1 MTYNQT
7 TISEIQ
13 FYPVKPKDGLLG
25 FVSFVLDGKFWMGS
39 VAVFSRPDGNYRLV
53 YPTRKVAGQN
63 INIFHPI
70 TYEVG
75 QQVEVAVS
83 EKVAELLS
91 ENYESDEPTQT
102 TW

>member
-1 MTYNQT
+1 MTLAPT

-13 FYPVKPKDGLLG
+13 FYPVKPQDGLLG

-39 VAVFSRPDGNYRLV
+39 VAVFTRREGGYRLV

-63 INIFHPI
+63 INVFHPI
-70 TYEVG
+70 NPEVG
-75 QQVEVAVS
+75 LQVEQAVS
-83 EKVAELLS
+83 EKVAEIFS
-91 ENYESDEPTQT
+91 EQYEPAEPEN

>member
-1 MTYNQT
+1 MTSNQT

-25 FVSFVLDGKFWMGS
+25 FVSFVLDDKFWMGS
-39 VAVFSRPDGNYRLV
+39 VAVFSRTDGRYRLV
-53 YPTRKVAGQN
+53 YPTRKVGGQN

-70 TYEVG
+70 TQKAGQEV
-75 QQVEVAVS
+75 ETAVS

-91 ENYESDEPTQT
+91 ENYEPDESTQT

>member
-1 MTYNQT
+1 MTSSPT

-13 FYPVKPKDGLLG
+13 FYPVKPQDGLLG

-39 VAVFSRPDGNYRLV
+39 VAVFTRRDGGYRLV

-63 INIFHPI
+63 INVFHPI
-70 TYEVG
+70 NPEVG
-75 QQVEVAVS
+75 LQVEQAVS
-83 EKVAELLS
+83 EKVAEIFSEQHEPAES
-91 ENYESDEPTQT
+91 EN

>member
-1 MTYNQT
+1 MTSNQT

-13 FYPVKPKDGLLG
+13 FYPIKPKDGLLG

-39 VAVFSRPDGNYRLV
+39 VAVFSRPNGGYRLV
-53 YPTRKVAGQN
+53 YPTRKVANQN

-70 TYEVG
+70 THEAG
-75 QQVEVAVS
+75 QQVEAAVNEKVS
-83 EKVAELLS
+83 EIFN
-91 ENYESDEPTQT
+91 ENYEPEQPIQN

>member
-1 MTYNQT
+1 MTSNQT
-7 TISEIQ
+7 IISEIQ

-83 EKVAELLS
+83 EKVAEIFS
-91 ENYESDEPTQT
+91 ENYGPDEPTRSE
-102 TW
+102 

>member
-1 MTYNQT
+1 MTSAPT

-13 FYPVKPKDGLLG
+13 FYPVKPQDGLLG

-39 VAVFSRPDGNYRLV
+39 VAVFTRREGGYRLV

-63 INIFHPI
+63 INVFHPI
-70 TYEVG
+70 NPEVG
-75 QQVEVAVS
+75 LQVEQAVS
-83 EKVAELLS
+83 EKVAEIFS
-91 ENYESDEPTQT
+91 EQYEPAEPEN

>member
-1 MTYNQT
+1 MTSAPT

-13 FYPVKPKDGLLG
+13 FYPVKPQDGLVG

-39 VAVFSRPDGNYRLV
+39 VAVFTRREGGYRLV

-70 TYEVG
+70 NQEVG
-75 QQVEVAVS
+75 LLVEQVVS
-83 EKVAELLS
+83 EKVVEIFS
-91 ENYESDEPTQT
+91 EQYESAEPETGQ
-102 TW
+102 

>member
-1 MTYNQT
+1 MTSIPT
-7 TISEIQ
+7 TINEIQ
-13 FYPVKPKDGLLG
+13 FYPVKPQDGLLG

-39 VAVFSRPDGNYRLV
+39 VAVFSRREGGYRLV

-70 TYEVG
+70 NYEVG
-75 QQVEVAVS
+75 VLVEKAVS
-83 EKVAELLS
+83 EKVAEIFS
-91 ENYESDEPTQT
+91 ESYEQTEPDN

>member
-1 MTYNQT
+1 MTSNQT

-25 FVSFVLDGKFWMGS
+25 FVSFVLDDKFWMGS
-39 VAVFSRPDGNYRLV
+39 VAVFSRPDGRYRLV
-53 YPTRKVAGQN
+53 YPTRKVGGQN

-70 TYEVG
+70 NQKAGQEV
-75 QQVEVAVS
+75 ETAVS

-91 ENYESDEPTQT
+91 ENYEPDESTQAA
-102 TW
+102 W

>member
-1 MTYNQT
+1 MTSTPT

-13 FYPVKPKDGLLG
+13 FYPVKPQDGLLG

-39 VAVFSRPDGNYRLV
+39 VAVFTRRDGGYRLV

-63 INIFHPI
+63 INVFHPI
-70 TYEVG
+70 NPEVG
-75 QQVEVAVS
+75 LQVEQAVS
-83 EKVAELLS
+83 EKVAEIFS
-91 ENYESDEPTQT
+91 EQHEPAEPEN

>member
-1 MTYNQT
+1 MTYNKT

-13 FYPVKPKDGLLG
+13 FYPVKPQDGLLG

-39 VAVFSRPDGNYRLV
+39 VAVFSRPDGRYRLV
-53 YPTRKVAGQN
+53 YPTRKVGGQN

-70 TYEVG
+70 NQEAG
-75 QQVEVAVS
+75 QQVEAAVS
-83 EKVAELLS
+83 EKVAEIFS
-91 ENYESDEPTQT
+91 ESYESTEPDN